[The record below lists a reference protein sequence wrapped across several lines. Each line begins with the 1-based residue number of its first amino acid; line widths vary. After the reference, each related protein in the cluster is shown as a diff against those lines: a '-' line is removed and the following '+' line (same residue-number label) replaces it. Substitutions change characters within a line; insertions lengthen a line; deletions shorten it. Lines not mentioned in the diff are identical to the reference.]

1 MWIRQCLKLKGDM
14 MDPVFI
20 KMETYMDVMDIL
32 TLARDKI
39 QEAAKLLMQIEE
51 LKSEEEKKFSEWKD
65 NLETIKARIMAIA
78 EMLPTAG
85 V

>member
-1 MWIRQCLKLKGDM
+1 

-51 LKSEEEKKFSEWKD
+51 LKSGEEKKFSEWKD

>member
-1 MWIRQCLKLKGDM
+1 